1 MPLGGAKDEH
11 FSCFHRSCQLG
22 LNQEFYLI
30 TFRRLHMEIRPNGN
44 GWKSPYNA
52 EVFLIF
58 WLNFEHEFALAN

>member
-1 MPLGGAKDEH
+1 MPLGGTKDEH
-11 FSCFHRSCQLG
+11 FSCFHRSCQ